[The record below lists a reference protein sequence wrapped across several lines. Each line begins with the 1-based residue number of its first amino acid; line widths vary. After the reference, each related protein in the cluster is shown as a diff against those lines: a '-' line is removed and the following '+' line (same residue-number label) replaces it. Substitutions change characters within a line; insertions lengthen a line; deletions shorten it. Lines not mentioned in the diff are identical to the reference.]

1 MTGPIARLF
10 ALGCY
15 LLASLVNASSNDNK
29 IEFLPFKIEATG
41 LRVQYQ
47 GKIVGGARWRDR
59 NGENLLVLTQT
70 GAIPSSNKCGADE
83 SCARDA
89 EVYAYHYI
97 VDAEKTTLLWKLTDF
112 ERSCDFDL
120 YAGFLLNS
128 ISITDLNSNGV
139 AENTFLY
146 KLSCRSDVSPARLK
160 LIMHEGKNKFAI
172 RGTTKLPADYGGG
185 EMEIDPAFKKAG
197 NPYLKHALEQ
207 WKIFAA
213 EDNFEQF

>member
-1 MTGPIARLF
+1 MTSSISRLF
-10 ALGCY
+10 ALGCL
-15 LLASLVNASSNDNK
+15 LLAGLVKASSNDGK
-29 IEFLPFKIEATG
+29 MELLPFKIEAPG

-59 NGENLLVLTQT
+59 NGENVLVLTQT
-70 GAIPSSNKCGADE
+70 GAVPSRSKCDADE
-83 SCARDA
+83 SCPRDA

-97 VDAEKTTLLWKLTDF
+97 VEAEKTTLLWKLTDF
-112 ERSCDFDL
+112 ERNCDFDL
-120 YAGFLLNS
+120 YAGFILNS
-128 ISITDLNSNGV
+128 VSVTDLDSNGV

-160 LIMHEGKNKFAI
+160 LIMHEGKNKYAI
-172 RGTTKLPADYGGG
+172 RGTIRLPADYGGG
-185 EMEIDPAFKKAG
+185 DMEVDPVLKKAG
-197 NPYLKHALEQ
+197 NPFLKHALEQ

>member
-10 ALGCY
+10 ALGCF
-15 LLASLVNASSNDNK
+15 LLAGIVNASGNDSK
-29 IEFLPFKIEATG
+29 IELLPFKIDATG

-47 GKIVGGARWRDR
+47 GKIVGGVRWRDR

-70 GAIPSSNKCGADE
+70 GAVPSRAKCGADE
-83 SCARDA
+83 SCPRDA
-89 EVYAYHYI
+89 EVYAYQYI
-97 VDAEKTTLLWKLTDF
+97 VEAEKTTLLWKLTDF
-112 ERSCDFDL
+112 ERNCDFDL
-120 YAGFLLNS
+120 YAGFILDSVSL
-128 ISITDLNSNGV
+128 TDLDSNGV

-172 RGTTKLPADYGGG
+172 RGTIKLPGDYGGG
-185 EMEIDPAFKKAG
+185 DMEVDSAFEKVG
-197 NPYLKHALEQ
+197 NPFLKHALDQ
-207 WKIFAA
+207 WKIFSA